1 MSERRLAIPERSG
14 QTRTLV
20 RMLEQTQINGVVTH
34 AEMTAAIGLDT
45 QGSGYHHL
53 RSACLYLLR
62 TAHMVFAPVVN
73 EGVKRLDDAG
83 KVSEG
88 ERRIGLLRRQSKRA
102 LRVLA
107 SVDDFAALLPPVRTK
122 HNVLMAQFGAIR
134 AMSSDPAAK
143 KLAGKV
149 GEERQSK
156 FSPAES
162 LRLIESSL

>member
-1 MSERRLAIPERSG
+1 MSERRLAIPERSE
-14 QTRTLV
+14 QTQTLA
-20 RMLEQTQINGVVTH
+20 RMLEQTPINGVVTH

-45 QGSGYHHL
+45 QGAGYHHL
-53 RSACLYLLR
+53 RSACLILLR

-107 SVDDFAALLPPVRTK
+107 SVDDFAALPPPARTK

-134 AMSSDPAAK
+134 AMSSEPAAK

-149 GEERQSK
+149 GEEQQAK
-156 FSPAES
+156 FSPAQS
-162 LRLIESSL
+162 LKLIESSL